1 MTIERQLARY
11 GDYLDEQFDGGAR
24 PEAVPTLGRHRGMQF
39 AAAGFVVCLAV
50 GAALVMDRDDGG
62 TVVGATDGRPVALVP
77 TEIPDGGVLTFAGA
91 MPYVTVSG
99 YAVYGDERSPDP
111 SALLTVEISRPAGS
125 SSFESADMID
135 TEVAGD
141 PATYHP
147 SVFGGSALAWH
158 ETDYQVTVYGGPD
171 VDENTLR
178 RFAET
183 VTATDTNAV
192 SAGWMP
198 DGWAELWDG
207 GPVSGSFAER
217 YYTIIFSGG
226 THLAVTIWSDPPPGA
241 MFGIKAALAA
251 RSVEVRGRSALV
263 EDRSDEANAFLWWTE
278 PSGVV
283 VLVQHSGG
291 DEHSARE
298 FAESLVAVDQQGWE
312 AFMASADDS
321 TVGQDS
327 STGTTMPAVAVP
339 DVVGLTVEQADAVLA
354 SASLSGSAD
363 ERLDSSDPAAI
374 VVAQEPPAGPG
385 VEAPP
390 GSVIGYRTAA
400 PPVAEIDQCP
410 GTAHPADQ
418 PGAELDDARQ
428 FVDGNRA
435 ALLGGRS
442 GRVHLGQAAGSGYV
456 AVVILDRVADCP
468 DEPQTIEGVRIV
480 FDTGDA

>member
-1 MTIERQLARY
+1 MTVEQQLARY
-11 GDYLDEQFDGGAR
+11 GEYLDTQFDAGAR
-24 PEAVPTLGRHRGMQF
+24 PDAVPALGRRRRAQF
-39 AAAGFVVCLAV
+39 VAAGLVVCLAT
-50 GAALVMDRDDGG
+50 GAALLNDRDGGG

-77 TEIPDGGVLTFAGA
+77 GELPDGGVLTFAGTSQF
-91 MPYVTVSG
+91 VTVNG
-99 YAVYGDERSPDP
+99 YAVYGDERSPYP
-111 SALLTVEISRPAGS
+111 RALLTVEVSRPAGS
-125 SSFESADMID
+125 SSFESADMIE

-141 PATYHP
+141 PATYYP
-147 SVFGGSALAWH
+147 SLFGGSALTWH

-171 VDENTLR
+171 VNENTLR

-192 SAGWMP
+192 SAGWLP

-207 GPVSGSFAER
+207 VPVSGSFAER
-217 YYTIIFSGG
+217 YYTISFSGG

-241 MFGIKAALAA
+241 IYGIKSVLAA
-251 RSVEVRGRSALV
+251 HSAEVRGRSALL

-291 DEHSARE
+291 DEQSVRE
-298 FAESLVAVDQQGWE
+298 YAESLVAVDQHGWE
-312 AFMASADDS
+312 AFIAGADDS
-321 TVGQDS
+321 TVAEDF
-327 STGTTMPAVAVP
+327 STGTTMPSVAVP

-435 ALLGGRS
+435 ALLDGRP

-456 AVVILDRVADCP
+456 AVVILDHVADCP
-468 DEPQTIEGVRIV
+468 QEPQMIEGVRIV
-480 FDTGDA
+480 FDTDTA